1 MASDEEVELYQL
13 MTDEFEYEGVTVTYD
28 DVKYAFELGMNNI
41 KEIYEAKIRYGNIKN
56 IIDTL

>member
-28 DVKYAFELGMNNI
+28 DVKYALELGMNNI